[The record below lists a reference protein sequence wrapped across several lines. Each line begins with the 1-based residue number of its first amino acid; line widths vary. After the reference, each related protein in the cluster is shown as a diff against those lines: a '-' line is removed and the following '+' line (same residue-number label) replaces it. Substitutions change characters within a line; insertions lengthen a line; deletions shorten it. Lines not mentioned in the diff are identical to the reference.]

1 VNTISRHIINQDIV
15 LYQLDDA
22 GNVIY
27 VADYEKLCDHIDY
40 WKAFLI
46 DRYDARAGQLLFID
60 CSFQDIYYYS
70 MIFAAAEL
78 GLVIVLDMPHA
89 YCEQDLDDYKMNM
102 HGKIDYVFTN
112 RNPDA
117 PEVYWDWQRNLKLA
131 ANLIQP
137 SDYDQYQLRD
147 PDNYRLAQHVF
158 VTDHDAPFIRYAS
171 SGTTGDPRLIINSH
185 KKVYD
190 MSKRL
195 VPQMEYKD
203 TDSAA
208 HIMNMFHGV
217 ALCYHF
223 LPSFMVIK
231 KHYLFSVFDTKNSF
245 NPDTG
250 ISNLEQFVRVVDR
263 YGINAIKIPTT
274 ALLEKFVSMLDR
286 ARVPLKLSTLF
297 QISPLVVS
305 QLKAKN
311 IHSVKSLFGDTTIAV
326 GLFTK
331 TVYQDQDPDSYD
343 ITDMG
348 MPSDDFFEFDI
359 RDQRLWIRVPSW
371 QQDWQTSNDIFEH
384 RAGRYYFR
392 GRANTYKING
402 EWVSHNQLET
412 TVNLL
417 FGGTGAN
424 IVIDED
430 LQKIYLAI
438 WKPNQEAEQAFLEYL
453 QRQFK
458 NIGLDYVLR
467 GEEYDRFFNSRKID
481 SQKIRQVCRDRLQ
494 N

>member
-1 VNTISRHIINQDIV
+1 
-15 LYQLDDA
+15 
-22 GNVIY
+22 
-27 VADYEKLCDHIDY
+27 
-40 WKAFLI
+40 
-46 DRYDARAGQLLFID
+46 
-60 CSFQDIYYYS
+60 
-70 MIFAAAEL
+70 
-78 GLVIVLDMPHA
+78 
-89 YCEQDLDDYKMNM
+89 
-102 HGKIDYVFTN
+102 
-112 RNPDA
+112 
-117 PEVYWDWQRNLKLA
+117 
-131 ANLIQP
+131 
-137 SDYDQYQLRD
+137 
-147 PDNYRLAQHVF
+147 
-158 VTDHDAPFIRYAS
+158 
-171 SGTTGDPRLIINSH
+171 
-185 KKVYD
+185 
-190 MSKRL
+190 
-195 VPQMEYKD
+195 
-203 TDSAA
+203 
-208 HIMNMFHGV
+208 
-217 ALCYHF
+217 
-223 LPSFMVIK
+223 
-231 KHYLFSVFDTKNSF
+231 
-245 NPDTG
+245 
-250 ISNLEQFVRVVDR
+250 VVDR

-348 MPSDDFFEFDI
+348 VPSDDFFEFDI

-412 TVNLL
+412 TVNRL

-453 QRQFK
+453 QRHFK